1 MADTLDLEL
10 DSKPRPNPAAAKERV
25 GGRWMVAT
33 PDDQLHYFVAEG
45 GEESSDVGDRILDLA
60 DGTRTVREIATAIRA
75 EFEVDEETAL
85 RDTADFV
92 AALVDRRVLVTH
104 GGEQGAGAP
113 GRTTEAAR

>member
-1 MADTLDLEL
+1 M
-10 DSKPRPNPAAAKERV
+10 ERV

-45 GEESSDVGDRILDLA
+45 GEDPSDVGDRILDLA
-60 DGTRTVREIATAIRA
+60 DGTRTVREIATAICS

-92 AALVDRRVLVTH
+92 FQLVERKVLASL
-104 GGEQGAGAP
+104 GGEPASGAAAGAAP
-113 GRTTEAAR
+113 GRSTEPGR